1 VLKSIDS
8 GVTWSTLT
16 IPDTTRTADLL
27 FITAAYGFALE
38 MFGDVYDTKD
48 RGLNWAKI
56 GMARSE
62 SGLTSF
68 ARGDSGK

>member
-1 VLKSIDS
+1 MLKSIDS

-16 IPDTTRTADLL
+16 IPDTTRTKDLL
-27 FITAAYGFALE
+27 FITPAYGFALE

-56 GMARSE
+56 GMASSE